1 MGIAPRPV
9 RQPRPPIWV
18 GGSSPAALRRAA
30 SYGDGWLPQGTRRAD
45 LPEQIARLRAWREE
59 RRGGAPMDIGTMA
72 EPIYLGAGPPG
83 WDLPA
88 YVQRGGAEEIAA
100 SLRELVAMGVN
111 HLQIRFA
118 ARSAA
123 EFCEQTAAFGA
134 DVGPLLAG

>member
-1 MGIAPRPV
+1 MKGYPSLLCV
-9 RQPRPPIWV
+9 R
-18 GGSSPAALRRAA
+18 L
-30 SYGDGWLPQGTRRAD
+30 GT
-45 LPEQIARLRAWREE
+45 
-59 RRGGAPMDIGTMA
+59 
-72 EPIYLGAGPPG
+72 GPPG

-88 YVQRGGAEEIAA
+88 YVQRGGAEEIAS